1 MINWNTSNVSE
12 EKKII
17 PYYCSLCGSNV
28 LVTDKLLETMPRR
41 KTDDSIIALVSK
53 IFFKSY
59 LKKDKLIVV
68 RRNINKYEKQ
78 YRYVCQSCGVFVA
91 YQSNNYED
99 EDVVDELKR
108 RSNRIF
114 SHNKR
119 KILYILMD
127 AVVMDPKQ
135 SSLFIEQEKIK
146 ESQAKNISFIRLK
159 KTEVDEYG
167 KEKEKIV
174 YL

>member
-1 MINWNTSNVSE
+1 MEANQEINKQE
-12 EKKII
+12 RKLF

-28 LVTDKLLETMPRR
+28 FVTDTLLETMPRR
-41 KTDDSIIALVSK
+41 KTDEAIIALTSK
-53 IFFKSY
+53 IFFKNY

-78 YRYVCQSCGVFVA
+78 YRYICQGCDVFIA
-91 YQSNNYED
+91 YQSNNFEEED
-99 EDVVDELKR
+99 IVDELKR
-108 RSNRIF
+108 RAKKIF
-114 SHNKR
+114 TQNKK
-119 KILYILMD
+119 KILYIFAD

-135 SSLFIEQEKIK
+135 SAFSIETEQIK
-146 ESQAKNISFIRLK
+146 ENQAKNISFIRLK
-159 KTEVDEYG
+159 KTEVDEFG